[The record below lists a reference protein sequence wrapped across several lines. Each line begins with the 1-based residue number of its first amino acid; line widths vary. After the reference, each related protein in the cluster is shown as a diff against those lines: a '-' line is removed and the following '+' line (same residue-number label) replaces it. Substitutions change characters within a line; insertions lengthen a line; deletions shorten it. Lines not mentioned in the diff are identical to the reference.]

1 MAVCVRCMIDTFIE
15 TSSSISLFLKFIP
28 HLTCQIGAL
37 IVSIYVESNTWQHQ
51 LLFEICLKHLCIA
64 QCCIVLLLIMYL
76 LCFSATSFLFTL
88 FAISDMLY
96 LNGALQEYGCP
107 FLVSRILCQSQL
119 MFQLCIQ
126 SLFNYLVVKLVK
138 SLFLERR
145 SSVRQ

>member
-1 MAVCVRCMIDTFIE
+1 MDVCVRCMIDTFIE

-88 FAISDMLY
+88 FATSDMPY
-96 LNGALQEYGCP
+96 LNGALQELGIWLP
-107 FLVSRILCQSQL
+107 FCRAESYASHNLC
-119 MFQLCIQ
+119 FNCIA
-126 SLFNYLVVKLVK
+126 SVLNDLVVKLVK
-138 SLFLERR
+138 SLFLER
-145 SSVRQ
+145 SSVR